1 MDATDIALL
10 WIRALEREVRNNVPD
25 PDVWLTVRSKL
36 NTERITA
43 HGGMSM
49 GHLPHNRQLEVQRA
63 AKDLVDRMSSQFAGF
78 GIRTG

>member
-1 MDATDIALL
+1 MDATGIALL
-10 WIRALEREVRNNVPD
+10 WIRDLEREVRMTIPD
-25 PDVWLTVRSKL
+25 SDVWSTVRSKL

-63 AKDLVDRMSSQFAGF
+63 AKDLVDRMSSQFVGFSVRAG
-78 GIRTG
+78 